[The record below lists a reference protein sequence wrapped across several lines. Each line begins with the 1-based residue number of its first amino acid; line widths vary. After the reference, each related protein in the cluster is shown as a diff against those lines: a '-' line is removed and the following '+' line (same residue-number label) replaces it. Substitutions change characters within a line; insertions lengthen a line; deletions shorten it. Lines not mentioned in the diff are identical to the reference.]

1 MCDVIWAQS
10 GHIFSGYALNAK
22 GTTVFDK
29 LCVWNGLLKKETLLR
44 AESAY
49 DNKKIKKRQSTSRI
63 HDPRTVHVDSRSV
76 TSNNVILSKMIVV
89 IEKNRIR
96 EIHNISNCSFGTI
109 HRIIHTELT
118 IRCPNA

>member
-1 MCDVIWAQS
+1 MCYVIWAQS

-44 AESAY
+44 TESAY

-63 HDPRTVHVDSRSV
+63 HDPKSVHVDSRSV
-76 TSNNVILSKMIVV
+76 MSNNVILSKMIVV

-96 EIHNISNCSFGTI
+96 EIHNVIVVSAQFTALYTQN
-109 HRIIHTELT
+109 
-118 IRCPNA
+118 